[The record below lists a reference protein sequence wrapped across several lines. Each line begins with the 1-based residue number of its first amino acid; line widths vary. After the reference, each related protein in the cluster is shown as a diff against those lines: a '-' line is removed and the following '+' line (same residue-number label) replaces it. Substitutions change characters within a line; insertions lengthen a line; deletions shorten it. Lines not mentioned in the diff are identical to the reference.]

1 MKNTTLN
8 VEGMSCSHCV
18 NAVTKAVTALEGVSG
33 VNVDLEGKKVTVDF
47 EEDKVSL
54 DKIKEAI
61 EEEGYDVV

>member
-1 MKNTTLN
+1 MKNITLN

-18 NAVTKAVTALEGVSG
+18 NAVTKAVTALDGVSG

-54 DKIKEAI
+54 DNIKEAI